1 MTLFLFG
8 ISAGEIVLIF
18 LIVLMLFGSKKIPEL
33 ARSIGRGMNEF
44 RKATDEIKR
53 EFEQTAEDLKED
65 IAELSDEV
73 HESRRELDN
82 MADEVYDEIKTHKED
97 LEKNISDDT
106 SSDNLNTSTSH
117 TKTDD
122 LKNKINR

>member
-53 EFEQTAEDLKED
+53 EFEETAEDLKED
-65 IAELSDEV
+65 IAELSEEV

-82 MADEVYDEIKTHKED
+82 MADDVYEEIKTHKED
-97 LEKNISDDT
+97 LENNISEDT
-106 SSDNLNTSTSH
+106 SSDKPNTSTSS
-117 TKTDD
+117 TKPSD
-122 LKNKINR
+122 L